1 MRQLQLKQEQEKVR
15 VLEDALHV
23 LARQHHDLEQ
33 SVANSVPYFHS
44 SPRTHSICMSDTDI
58 EEYFDAFDD
67 ADDSNETTLC
77 EDDNDDKSSSLA
89 TLTCEYQTPQVSIH
103 ESIHELN
110 DDIEKEI
117 SQYGR

>member
-1 MRQLQLKQEQEKVR
+1 MKQEQEKVR

-33 SVANSVPYFHS
+33 SVANSVSYFHS

-67 ADDSNETTLC
+67 ADDSNEATLC
-77 EDDNDDKSSSLA
+77 EDNSDDKSSSLA

-103 ESIHELN
+103 ELN
-110 DDIEKEI
+110 DDIKKEI